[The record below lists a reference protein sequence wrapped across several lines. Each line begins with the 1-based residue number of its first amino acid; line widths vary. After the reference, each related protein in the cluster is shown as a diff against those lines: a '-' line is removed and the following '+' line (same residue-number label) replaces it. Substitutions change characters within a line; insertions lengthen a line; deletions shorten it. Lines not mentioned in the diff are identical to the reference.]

1 MRTVTSLIHGGSTA
15 SGIKHANCLQGS
27 NVFVSQ
33 LRASVLHSYRKAL
46 RVLMLFPSS
55 LNKHRHKGAGKHF
68 QQFILTVSHALLGVE
83 LSKYTSL
90 RPWVAFVTYQ
100 EINNFPDEY

>member
-1 MRTVTSLIHGGSTA
+1 
-15 SGIKHANCLQGS
+15 
-27 NVFVSQ
+27 
-33 LRASVLHSYRKAL
+33 
-46 RVLMLFPSS
+46 MLFPSS
-55 LNKHRHKGAGKHF
+55 LNKHRHKGAHF

-100 EINNFPDEY
+100 EINNFPDEYWQGRMGKTKANKQSE

>member
-1 MRTVTSLIHGGSTA
+1 
-15 SGIKHANCLQGS
+15 
-27 NVFVSQ
+27 
-33 LRASVLHSYRKAL
+33 
-46 RVLMLFPSS
+46 MLFPSS
-55 LNKHRHKGAGKHF
+55 LNKHGHKGAGKHF